1 MKILIDKNIP
11 YVEHFFADHLDQ
23 IEYFSDEDFKIENV
37 KEDSV
42 VVVRSTYKT
51 HGKKI
56 PESVKFLCSASTG
69 EDHIDKKE
77 LIKMKIPHN
86 FSTGANAIAVAE
98 YVFSTLA
105 LMLKERKF
113 DKNLHAAAIIG
124 CGNIG
129 GKVIKTLDTFHFEVY
144 GYDPF
149 KKVIFDCEYSASLT
163 NESEFIKYSGFDNSL
178 QGDEIGLY
186 EALSG
191 KFDTGSSK
199 IQLISLHVP
208 LHDGFDIHSKNH
220 LTEEQVLRFLEPY
233 MNLDVPSF
241 IRGPDL
247 SPADFT
253 EEEFSH
259 LFPSKNII
267 NKEILEQLSEGAI
280 IINTSRGGVVCEK
293 DFLELDDDLHY
304 IRLISDVFENEP
316 NINKDFLD
324 KNLFATPHI
333 AGHSQ
338 YARYQMTKMAY
349 ENVANFLGIKN
360 TEKENIL
367 ENKIVDFDKNTFD
380 QDMKEF
386 GLPVS
391 LMLDTYNPKLDHFE
405 CADFKK
411 TRDNYNNR
419 IGYSQVVI
427 KGCEDDSDR
436 IPLKMLGFKV
446 QDS

>member
-11 YVEHFFADHLDQ
+11 YVEHFFVDHLDQ
-23 IEYFSDEDFKIENV
+23 IEYFSDEDFEIESV

-56 PESVKFLCSASTG
+56 PESIKFLCSASTG
-69 EDHIDKKE
+69 EDHIDKKYIN
-77 LIKMKIPHN
+77 LKKIPYA

-113 DKNLHAAAIIG
+113 DKNFHAAAIIG

-144 GYDPF
+144 GYDPLN
-149 KKVIFDCEYSASLT
+149 VDCEYSNTLT
-163 NESEFIKYSGFDNSL
+163 NESEFIEYSGD
-178 QGDEIGLY
+178 QIGDEKGLY
-186 EALSG
+186 EALAG
-191 KFDTGSSK
+191 EVLHDIEYTANIK
-199 IQLISLHVP
+199 LISLHVP
-208 LHDGFDIHSKNH
+208 LHDGFDIHNKNH

-349 ENVANFLGIKN
+349 ENVADFLGIKN

-391 LMLDTYNPKLDHFE
+391 LILDTYNPKLDHFE

-411 TRDNYNNR
+411 IRDNYNSR

-436 IPLKMLGFKV
+436 IALKMLGFKV

>member
-23 IEYFSDEDFKIENV
+23 IEYFSDEDFEIENV

-56 PESVKFLCSASTG
+56 PKSIKFLCSASTG

-77 LIKMKIPHN
+77 LNNMKIPYA

-113 DKNLHAAAIIG
+113 DKNFHAAAIIG

-191 KFDTGSSK
+191 NIANGTWSTSPTDPNK

-208 LHDGFDIHSKNH
+208 LHDGIDIHNKD
-220 LTEEQVLRFLEPY
+220 LTKQQLQRLLGPY
-233 MNLDVPSF
+233 EMNS
-241 IRGPDL
+241 I
-247 SPADFT
+247 
-253 EEEFSH
+253 FSH
-259 LFPSKNII
+259 VFPTKNII
-267 NKEILEQLSEGAI
+267 NKKILEQLSDGAI

-391 LMLDTYNPKLDHFE
+391 LILDTYNPKLDHFE

-411 TRDNYNNR
+411 IRDNYNSR

-436 IPLKMLGFKV
+436 IALKMLGFKV